1 MRCWYTCCTNASALE
16 FGGGH
21 NEVVEQPL
29 ARNQTENAP
38 KNESENEN
46 SQTKGNKRAHS
57 KIGSEELHSESERR
71 AVKTRISETTS
82 SGAKSKHEKS
92 NESSSNGTSS
102 SEKLRRFLKSL
113 RKIKNKFSPEK
124 RGKNDDIQQ
133 QINENRAKLKGKTPL
148 VYSDDDYVMDEEGK
162 TI

>member
-1 MRCWYTCCTNASALE
+1 MRWYNYCTDANALE

-29 ARNQTENAP
+29 TRNQTENAP

-46 SQTKGNKRAHS
+46 SETKGYKRTHS

-71 AVKTRISETTS
+71 AVKARTSETTS
-82 SGAKSKHEKS
+82 SGAKNKREKS

-102 SEKLRRFLKSL
+102 SEKLR
-113 RKIKNKFSPEK
+113 
-124 RGKNDDIQQ
+124 
-133 QINENRAKLKGKTPL
+133 
-148 VYSDDDYVMDEEGK
+148 
-162 TI
+162 